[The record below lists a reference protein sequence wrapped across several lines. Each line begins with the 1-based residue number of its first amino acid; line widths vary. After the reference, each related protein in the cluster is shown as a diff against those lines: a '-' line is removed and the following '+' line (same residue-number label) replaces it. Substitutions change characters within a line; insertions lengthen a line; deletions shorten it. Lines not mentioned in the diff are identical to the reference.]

1 MTNEL
6 RCNIEKDLVDL
17 VIKSLTDVENPSL
30 SQVWPFIAGY
40 GKTSSYVRSVS
51 SSQKKRK
58 ASKKR
63 KYSKEKRSKHH
74 QLTSSSSVNEVST
87 DPINVKN
94 SQNQGTTL
102 LQAARIL
109 KSQGIDLS
117 LLTDPHH
124 VILDHL
130 SWIHSTNKWQ
140 DITRQLN
147 ELNCAAINTKGHC
160 STDIS
165 AHFQTIK
172 QFSVTNLDLH
182 SLYVGEAPTF
192 PILELWMHW

>member
-1 MTNEL
+1 M
-6 RCNIEKDLVDL
+6 
-17 VIKSLTDVENPSL
+17 VINSLTDVENPSL

-87 DPINVKN
+87 DSINVKN

-102 LQAARIL
+102 LQAAHIL

-124 VILDHL
+124 VILDHS
-130 SWIHSTNKWQ
+130 SWQHSTNKWQ
-140 DITRQLN
+140 DITSQLN
-147 ELNCAAINTKGHC
+147 ELNCATVNTSGHC
-160 STDIS
+160 VTDIS
-165 AHFQTIK
+165 SHFRNIR

-182 SLYVGEAPTF
+182 SLYIDQAPTL